1 MTGPLK
7 DKLLSSGSK
16 SIFLLQYVSDFLT
29 KLSRACELAR
39 ANLSSS
45 QKSMKK
51 KCDVDAVELNFKP
64 GQKVLALLPVPG
76 DPLNVTFFGPYVIER
91 KLSDLN
97 YVVVNP
103 DRRKQTQLCHVN
115 MLLENDFIE
124 PTNSSWSSP

>member
-7 DKLLSSGSK
+7 DKLLSSGSE
-16 SIFLLQYVSDFLT
+16 SIFLLQYVSDFRT
-29 KLSRACELAR
+29 KLSRACELAG

-51 KCDVDAVELNFKP
+51 KYDVDAVEINFKP

-76 DPLNVTFFGPYVIER
+76 NPLNVRFFGPYVIER

-124 PTNSSWSSP
+124 PTNSSWSSL

>member
-7 DKLLSSGSK
+7 DKLLSSGSE
-16 SIFLLQYVSDFLT
+16 SIFLLQYVSDFRT

-39 ANLSSS
+39 ANRSSS

-51 KCDVDAVELNFKP
+51 KYDVDAVEINFKP

-76 DPLNVTFFGPYVIER
+76 NPLNVRFFGPYVIER

-124 PTNSSWSSP
+124 PTNSSWSSL

>member
-7 DKLLSSGSK
+7 DKLLSSGSE
-16 SIFLLQYVSDFLT
+16 SIFLLQYVSDFRT

-51 KCDVDAVELNFKP
+51 KYDVDTVELNFKP

-76 DPLNVTFFGPYVIER
+76 DLLNVRFFGPYVIER

-103 DRRKQTQLCHVN
+103 DRRKQTQLSHVN